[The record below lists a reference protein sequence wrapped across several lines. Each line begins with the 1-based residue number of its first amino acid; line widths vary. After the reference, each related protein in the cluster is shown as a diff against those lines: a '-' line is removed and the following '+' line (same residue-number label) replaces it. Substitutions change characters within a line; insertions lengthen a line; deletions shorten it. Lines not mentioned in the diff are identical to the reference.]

1 MKKKALM
8 IYNLNGKDSKRIKLN
23 RILFQYKNQSHQG
36 KYETISKGILK
47 EYEKP
52 VRSVVIFDKTN
63 LNKVKRIMM
72 ELKLSCKIY
81 EITDEIQ

>member
-1 MKKKALM
+1 MKEKALM
-8 IYNLNGKDSKRIKLN
+8 IYNLNGKDSERIKFN
-23 RILFQYKNQSHQG
+23 RKLFHYKNQSHKG

-63 LNKVKRIMM
+63 INKVKRISA
-72 ELKLSCKIY
+72 ELKVSCKIY
-81 EITDEIQ
+81 EITNEVQ